1 MPKIKIHMQS
11 IDTIMKIISEAT
23 VPPIRLYN
31 LERMDDDMV
40 DMDSKPDLDI
50 DSNGEIIYAM

>member
-23 VPPIRLYN
+23 LPPIGLYI
-31 LERMDDDMV
+31 LERMDDDMA
-40 DMDSKPDLDI
+40 DLDSKPDLDI
-50 DSNGEIIYAM
+50 DRNGEIIYAM